1 MKQQQQ
7 HHHHHHILLLLL
19 LTSLT
24 SLTSAG
30 VAGTKHFPNPDQTPL
45 STTHQPRHNPT
56 NYAHRIVQETRYA
69 LSAEAPFHQTQPP
82 AAASPCLL
90 ARAAYDRLSEL
101 SAYIT
106 YRADLAA
113 QNAKEQAVAR
123 DARARRRGTNVSVH
137 GVGRSISC
145 DCGCDRGIGDDD
157 DVDDCEGSGCGL
169 RVPRRRRPSR
179 DVGEMS
185 SVRSVDV
192 FGFGRGEGEVVG
204 VDEGIS
210 GEELDDLEIDDYD
223 DDGEDDDFGFAFDF
237 EPHDSPATAP
247 SPFRFWASDPLSS
260 SESQASHHADP
271 TPAPTLDAGVVADV
285 PVTTPVVDV
294 AGQTG
299 SGSQRGS
306 GAATP
311 AEGIGARR
319 TAA

>member
-1 MKQQQQ
+1 
-7 HHHHHHILLLLL
+7 
-19 LTSLT
+19 
-24 SLTSAG
+24 
-30 VAGTKHFPNPDQTPL
+30 
-45 STTHQPRHNPT
+45 
-56 NYAHRIVQETRYA
+56 
-69 LSAEAPFHQTQPP
+69 
-82 AAASPCLL
+82 
-90 ARAAYDRLSEL
+90 
-101 SAYIT
+101 
-106 YRADLAA
+106 
-113 QNAKEQAVAR
+113 
-123 DARARRRGTNVSVH
+123 
-137 GVGRSISC
+137 
-145 DCGCDRGIGDDD
+145 
-157 DVDDCEGSGCGL
+157 
-169 RVPRRRRPSR
+169 
-179 DVGEMS
+179 MS

-192 FGFGRGEGEVVG
+192 FGFGRGKGEVVG

-247 SPFRFWASDPLSS
+247 SLFRFWASDPLSS

-271 TPAPTLDAGVVADV
+271 TPAPTLDAGVVDDV

-306 GAATP
+306 GTATP